1 MQQLK
6 KILAWASAGIGLLTI
21 LAALFSLTTS
31 IASAA
36 SGLFFGLA
44 FGLPG
49 TWWLLHQ
56 RREKKGAAPLPRQW
70 RWVWGASIVMLF
82 ISSILAP
89 KDSTTP
95 TANEEPTPSS
105 SVATSTSTSTS
116 SVAATSTAE
125 TTQPTTEPGLEQ
137 STDPALPEQS
147 LQPETPPAV
156 EENAVIP
163 EAPAPAVEENT
174 VVPDAPA
181 PAMQNFVQVP
191 APVETPAPASGG
203 GGGGCASIGHKVYEG
218 DPEYRPG
225 LDRDNDKVACED
237 YPG

>member
-1 MQQLK
+1 M
-6 KILAWASAGIGLLTI
+6 
-21 LAALFSLTTS
+21 
-31 IASAA
+31 
-36 SGLFFGLA
+36 
-44 FGLPG
+44 
-49 TWWLLHQ
+49 
-56 RREKKGAAPLPRQW
+56 
-70 RWVWGASIVMLF
+70 
-82 ISSILAP
+82 
-89 KDSTTP
+89 
-95 TANEEPTPSS
+95 
-105 SVATSTSTSTS
+105 
-116 SVAATSTAE
+116 
-125 TTQPTTEPGLEQ
+125 EQ

-203 GGGGCASIGHKVYEG
+203 GGCASIGHKVYEG